1 MRSFRMTVMSA
12 VLFIVLSTLHHTADA
27 QQLGV
32 YTKRPNLNISPNCNG
47 LLEYLPGGYDP
58 NGTTRYP
65 LLIFIMGI
73 NSHGDGS
80 IAALENLFSSGG
92 GFPTDQMKDGIWVES
107 YTVNGQTHKFIVITP
122 QFITPFDV
130 AQPSPQDVN
139 AVINYSIANYK
150 VDTTRIYLTGNSSGG
165 GPVIDYVGADSA
177 HAFGYRH
184 RIAAIVPFTPVAWP
198 TQAKANVYKNNNIP
212 VWGFANEFDTGVPPW
227 FVTGLVDMINNPT
240 PPSPPA
246 KATIFPDS
254 GHISWWHPYMRT
266 FTENGLNIYQWMLQ
280 YTRTFTVLPVKFTM
294 FNAQCENGK
303 VKLLWK
309 ITGETNSKDYSV
321 ERSENGSSWTNIGTL
336 AAAAQGSGE
345 KAYSY
350 TDPSGNGKVYYR
362 IVEIGYDGQK
372 TYSNIIQNNCSS
384 QPSISLYPN
393 PVKDGSSLTV
403 VSANPGRLSYYV
415 VDSKGSV
422 VIRQESMIPAGTS
435 LVPLNTSMLPGGVY
449 TLQASWNNESRQ
461 LKFIKN

>member
-1 MRSFRMTVMSA
+1 MRSFRMTVLCA
-12 VLFIVLSTLHHTADA
+12 VLCFLFSFTRYSANA

-47 LLEYLPGGYDP
+47 LLDYLPGGYDP

-65 LLIFIMGI
+65 LLIFLMGI

-80 IAALENLFSSGG
+80 IADLEHLFSSGG
-92 GFPTDQMKDGIWVES
+92 GFPTDQMRDGIWVES

-139 AVINYSIANYK
+139 AVINYSITNYK

-165 GPVIDYVGADSA
+165 GPVIDYIGADSA
-177 HAFGYRH
+177 SAFGYRH

-198 TQAKANVYKNNNIP
+198 TQAKANVFKNNNIP

-227 FVTGLVDMINNPT
+227 FVTGLVDMINTPT

-246 KATIFPDS
+246 KATIFPEA

-266 FTENGLNIYQWMLQ
+266 YTENGLNIYQWMLQ
-280 YTRTFTVLPVKFTM
+280 YTRTFSVLPVKFTM

-309 ITGETNSKDYSV
+309 TGGETNSKDFYI
-321 ERSENGSSWTNIGTL
+321 ERSANGSSWTNIGSLL
-336 AAAAQGSGE
+336 AAGQAVGE
-345 KAYSY
+345 KVYTY
-350 TDPSGNGKVYYR
+350 TDPSGNGKFYYR
-362 IVEIGYDGQK
+362 IVETGYDGQK
-372 TYSNIIQNNCSS
+372 TYSSVIQNNCSS
-384 QPSISLYPN
+384 RPSIALYPN
-393 PVKDGSSLTV
+393 PVRDGSSLTV
-403 VSANPGRLSYYV
+403 IAANPGQLSYYV
-415 VDSKGSV
+415 IDAKGSIV
-422 VIRQESMIPAGTS
+422 LRQTTMIPAGTS
-435 LVPLNTSMLPGGVY
+435 LVPVNTSMLPKGMY
-449 TLQASWNNESRQ
+449 TLQASWEDENQ
-461 LKFIKN
+461 QVKFIKN